1 MSDRRIGTVNG
12 MERQDMDKHGVD
24 KRPDDLEV
32 IDFTEEER
40 TQDGHPDRNK
50 TKRKKSDII
59 TSAIF
64 LVGIGLVIFA
74 GIRLYGIFSDYHKS
88 NKIYNTLEEDFVTV
102 LPTEETVS
110 TEDSQK
116 EELPWYQYADV
127 DLEGVQQTNPDVVGW
142 ILFENEKISYPVLY
156 SGDNDTY
163 LRTAIDKSYATA
175 GSIFMEGANTPD
187 FADSHTIIYGH
198 NMKNLSMFGRLKYY
212 KDEGY
217 YDDHMYFQIF
227 TNDAIYRYQIFAY
240 SDVPED
246 SSIYRVPFAPGD
258 EFTQFIND
266 LYRSSY
272 VDSGVTVTDDDKII
286 TLSTCAATG
295 YRFVVH
301 AVRVDTYKYGT
312 NSISAE

>member
-1 MSDRRIGTVNG
+1 MCAKMRRLDRPIGTAK
-12 MERQDMDKHGVD
+12 MEKQDMDK
-24 KRPDDLEV
+24 RSEDLEV
-32 IDFTEEER
+32 IDFAEEENPETKHR
-40 TQDGHPDRNK
+40 DRNK
-50 TKRKKSDII
+50 SKRKKTDII
-59 TSAIF
+59 TTAIF

-88 NKIYNTLEEDFVTV
+88 NKIYNNLEDEFVTV
-102 LPTEETVS
+102 LPQEETDS
-110 TEDSQK
+110 TENSEE
-116 EELPWYQYADV
+116 EELPWYQYAKV
-127 DLEGVQQTNPDVVGW
+127 DLEGVQQTNPDAVGW

-175 GSIFMEGANTPD
+175 GSIFMEGANNPD
-187 FADSHTIIYGH
+187 FEDCHTIIYGH

-217 YDDHMYFQIF
+217 YEDHMYFQIF

-246 SSIYRVPFAPGD
+246 STIYRVPFAPG
-258 EFTQFIND
+258 EEYTQFIND
-266 LYRSSY
+266 LYRHSY
-272 VDSGVTVTDDDKII
+272 VDSGVTVTDSDKII